1 MTARRS
7 TRTSRQPAAAPAPA
21 APSAA
26 ERARTVATCSAAWVH
41 TLGEGTAPVLAATTT
56 AAGDVLLVVPR
67 SGGLAA
73 AVRRSPLGDL
83 PARLTVTRRTVLPL
97 RDPVRGQLE
106 LVGWL
111 TPVPHDEEAA
121 LVLDFADACP
131 ADVLL
136 DVGLTACLLRL
147 DLAEVLLTEGAG
159 CTEVDPAEFAAARPD
174 PLAADE
180 VDLLGEH
187 ARPLAE
193 LCARVRLWAGEDDGV
208 HLLGVDR
215 FGILF
220 RVECPASR
228 YDLRVPFPAAVADR
242 PALGAALDDLLRCAR
257 A

>member
-1 MTARRS
+1 MTAHRP
-7 TRTSRQPAAAPAPA
+7 TRTSARPRAD

-41 TLGEGTAPVLAATTT
+41 TLGQGTAPLLAATTT
-56 AAGDVLLVVPR
+56 ATGEVLLVVPR

-83 PARLTVTRRTVLPL
+83 PARLTVTRRTALPL
-97 RDPVRGQLE
+97 RDPIRGQLE

-111 TPVPHDEEAA
+111 TPVPPAAESA
-121 LVLDFADACP
+121 LVLDFAEACP

-147 DLAEVLLTEGAG
+147 EVAEVLLEEGG
-159 CTEVDPAEFAAARPD
+159 NCTPIDPADFAAAPPD

-215 FGILF
+215 FGVLF
-220 RVECPASR
+220 RVECPHSH
-228 YDLRVPFPAAVADR
+228 YDLRVPFPAAADDR
-242 PALGAALDDLLRCAR
+242 TAFGAALGGLLRCAR

>member
-7 TRTSRQPAAAPAPA
+7 TRTSRRPAAAPTPTG
-21 APSAA
+21 PSAA
-26 ERARTVATCSAAWVH
+26 ERARTVATCASAWVH
-41 TLGEGTAPVLAATTT
+41 TLGQGTAPVLAATTT

-73 AVRRSPLGDL
+73 GVRRSPLGDL
-83 PARLTVTRRTVLPL
+83 PARLTVTRRAALPL

-111 TPVPHDEEAA
+111 TTVPQAAEAS

-147 DLAEVLLTEGAG
+147 DLAEVVLTEGG
-159 CTEVDPAEFAAARPD
+159 SCTVIDPDDFALARPD

-193 LCARVRLWAGEDDGV
+193 LGARVRLWAGEDDGV
-208 HLLGVDR
+208 HLLGLDR
-215 FGILF
+215 FGVLF
-220 RVECPASR
+220 RVECPTSR
-228 YDLRVPFPAAVADR
+228 YDLRVPFPGAVADR
-242 PALGAALDDLLRCAR
+242 RALGTALDDLLRCAR
-257 A
+257 T

>member
-1 MTARRS
+1 MTARQPTRAARS
-7 TRTSRQPAAAPAPA
+7 RADAPT
-21 APSAA
+21 AA
-26 ERARTVATCSAAWVH
+26 ERARTVATCASAWVH
-41 TLGEGTAPVLAATTT
+41 TLGTGTSPLLGATTT
-56 AAGDVLLVVPR
+56 TGGDVLLVVPR

-83 PARLTVTRRTVLPL
+83 PARLTVTRRSLLPL

-111 TPVPHDEEAA
+111 TAVAPGEEPA
-121 LVLDFADACP
+121 LVLDYADACP

-136 DVGLTACLLRL
+136 DVGLTATLLRL
-147 DLAEVLLTEGAG
+147 DVAEVLLTEGG
-159 CTEVDPAEFAAARPD
+159 SCTTIEPEDFAAARPD
-174 PLAADE
+174 ALAADE

-187 ARPLAE
+187 ARGLAE
-193 LCARVRLWAGEDDGV
+193 LSARVRLWAGEDDGV

-215 FGILF
+215 FGVLF

-228 YDLRVPFPAAVADR
+228 YDLRVPFPAPADDR
-242 PALGAALDDLLRCAR
+242 TAFGTALAELLRCAR

>member
-7 TRTSRQPAAAPAPA
+7 TRTSARPGAD

-41 TLGEGTAPVLAATTT
+41 TPGEGTAPLLAATTT
-56 AAGDVLLVVPR
+56 ASGDVLLVVPR

-83 PARLTVTRRTVLPL
+83 PARLTVTRRTALPL

-111 TPVPHDEEAA
+111 TPVPPAEEAA
-121 LVLDFADACP
+121 LVLDFADACS

-147 DLAEVLLTEGAG
+147 DVAEVLLEEGG
-159 CTEVDPAEFAAARPD
+159 NCTAIEPEEFAAARPD
-174 PLAADE
+174 PLAGEE

-187 ARPLAE
+187 ARSLAE

-215 FGILF
+215 FGVLF
-220 RVECPASR
+220 RVECPRSH
-228 YDLRVPFPAAVADR
+228 YDLRVPFPAPAADR
-242 PALGAALDDLLRCAR
+242 TAFGTALGDLLRCAR

>member
-1 MTARRS
+1 MTARRP
-7 TRTSRQPAAAPAPA
+7 TRTPRRGADAPG
-21 APSAA
+21 AA
-26 ERARTVATCSAAWVH
+26 ERARTVATCAAAWVH
-41 TLGEGTAPVLAATTT
+41 TLGEGTAPLLAATTT

-83 PARLTVTRRTVLPL
+83 PARLTVTRRSPLPL
-97 RDPVRGQLE
+97 RDPLRGRLE

-111 TPVPHDEEAA
+111 TPVAPAEEPA
-121 LVLDFADACP
+121 LVLDFAEACP

-136 DVGLTACLLRL
+136 DVGLTATLLRL
-147 DLAEVLLTEGAG
+147 EVAEVLLEEGG
-159 CTEVDPAEFAAARPD
+159 SCTAIDPEEFAGARPD

-180 VDLLGEH
+180 VELFGEH
-187 ARPLAE
+187 AGALAE

-215 FGILF
+215 FGVLF
-220 RVECPASR
+220 RVECPASH

-242 PALGAALDDLLRCAR
+242 PAFAAALAELLTCAR
-257 A
+257 G